1 MLSLPH
7 YQIKKEIYNGKNS
20 IVYRA
25 FREIDAQPVVLK
37 WIKNK
42 TNDPNR
48 LTRYRREYDIIYPL
62 NLKSV
67 IKVYGIEPYKNT
79 LVLILEDFGG
89 KSLKEHLKLKLSI
102 TKRAL
107 TVEEFLPLAI
117 RLTESLKEIH
127 AAYIIHRDINPR
139 NIVWNALTDQLKII
153 DFGLAV
159 KLTSAYSII
168 QGKKD
173 QLIGTV
179 SYISPE
185 QTGKTEQ
192 IIDYRTD
199 LYALGATFY
208 ELLSGKPPFSA
219 ESYSELIQHHL
230 QDTPPPIRQRVPTMQ
245 EIVSDVVMKLLAKDS
260 KARYQ
265 SAAIL
270 QKDLELCLCRLQFK
284 PPSSR
289 FINL

>member
-1 MLSLPH
+1 MLNLPH
-7 YQIKKEIYNGKNS
+7 YQIREEIYNGRNS

-25 FREIDAQPVVLK
+25 LREINAQPVILK

-48 LTRYRREYDIIYPL
+48 LIRYRREYDILYPL
-62 NLKSV
+62 NLNSV
-67 IKVYGIEPYKNT
+67 IKVYGLEPYENT

-89 KSLKEHLKLKLSI
+89 KSLKEHLKLKLLI
-102 TKRAL
+102 TQQAL

-117 RLTESLKEIH
+117 RLAENLKEIH
-127 AAYIIHRDINPR
+127 AAYIIHRDINPY
-139 NIVWNALTDQLKII
+139 NIVWNSVTNQLKMI
-153 DFGLAV
+153 DFGLAIQ
-159 KLTSAYSII
+159 LTSAYSVM

-185 QTGKTEQ
+185 QTGKMEQ
-192 IIDYRTD
+192 VIDYRTD

-219 ESYSELIQHHL
+219 ESSSELIRHHL
-230 QDTPPPIRQRVPTMQ
+230 QDTPPPIRQLVPAVP
-245 EIVSDVVMKLLAKDS
+245 EIVSDVVMKLLEKDS

-265 SAAIL
+265 SASIL
-270 QKDLELCLCRLQFK
+270 QKDLELCLRRFQFK
-284 PPSSR
+284 PPSS
-289 FINL
+289 